1 MGSIKSKCGKNA
13 AAVEDVKEEPS
24 GIETDTAFEAT
35 EVGGA
40 RNMGVNTNGELKKVM
55 AEGRKEIKDTQEKL
69 NSSLTTPVLS
79 DHNGAEARV
88 RNQNRKSRKNSGAIR
103 YARFYVK
110 KKPIL
115 TNILALEVGYCTI
128 LQHVL
133 ALPYKLRCMPKVLNS

>member
-13 AAVEDVKEEPS
+13 AAVEDVNEEGG
-24 GIETDTAFEAT
+24 GIDTVSEAT

-55 AEGRKEIKDTQEKL
+55 AEGRKEIKDAHEKL

-88 RNQNRKSRKNSGAIR
+88 RYIKIIGNITE
-103 YARFYVK
+103 K
-110 KKPIL
+110 KFFDRANLDVFCSIKI
-115 TNILALEVGYCTI
+115 NIKA
-128 LQHVL
+128 
-133 ALPYKLRCMPKVLNS
+133 

>member
-13 AAVEDVKEEPS
+13 AAVEDVNEEGG
-24 GIETDTAFEAT
+24 GIDTVSEAT

-55 AEGRKEIKDTQEKL
+55 AEGRKEIKDAHEKL

-88 RNQNRKSRKNSGAIR
+88 RYIKIIG
-103 YARFYVK
+103 
-110 KKPIL
+110 
-115 TNILALEVGYCTI
+115 NITE
-128 LQHVL
+128 
-133 ALPYKLRCMPKVLNS
+133 NFF

>member
-13 AAVEDVKEEPS
+13 AAVEDVKEQPS
-24 GIETDTAFEAT
+24 GIETDTASEAT

-55 AEGRKEIKDTQEKL
+55 AEGRKEIKDAHEKL

-88 RNQNRKSRKNSGAIR
+88 RNQNRKSRKKNIFGRVIVLAHM
-103 YARFYVK
+103 
-110 KKPIL
+110 IL
-115 TNILALEVGYCTI
+115 T
-128 LQHVL
+128 
-133 ALPYKLRCMPKVLNS
+133 R